1 MRTRKRPEKKPKPQ
15 LDLLTH
21 FIKFQISGY
30 FHKELGTSPARQTR
44 APLFA
49 AQNMDSTLTQI
60 LALYDSAP
68 DLSPAD
74 IGEAL
79 NLAPEVVDAV
89 LRIHSPEYRAQIAQP
104 VLEDAV
110 EPTQEQAIKSLE
122 IDADVVAAL
131 KEQLIQSALRS
142 DNEGLRVKTA
152 KYLVEEATG
161 RNHARAFRQNK
172 TIINNNITAVN
183 ARFEQLRK
191 DRRATKAPSPSES
204 PAVIIEAQPA

>member
-1 MRTRKRPEKKPKPQ
+1 
-15 LDLLTH
+15 
-21 FIKFQISGY
+21 
-30 FHKELGTSPARQTR
+30 
-44 APLFA
+44 
-49 AQNMDSTLTQI
+49 MDSTLTQI

-104 VLEDAV
+104 ALE
-110 EPTQEQAIKSLE
+110 ELTQEQAIKSLE

-191 DRRATKAPSPSES
+191 DRRTTKTPSPSES
-204 PAVIIEAQPA
+204 PAVIIEAQPS

>member
-1 MRTRKRPEKKPKPQ
+1 
-15 LDLLTH
+15 
-21 FIKFQISGY
+21 
-30 FHKELGTSPARQTR
+30 
-44 APLFA
+44 
-49 AQNMDSTLTQI
+49 MDSTLTQI

-104 VLEDAV
+104 ALEDAA

-183 ARFEQLRK
+183 ARFEQLKR
-191 DRRATKAPSPSES
+191 DRRGPRAERVGEAHPSASMGQGSLQGSLVTGSTAIDVSVAALTPATAEQI
-204 PAVIIEAQPA
+204 PA

>member
-1 MRTRKRPEKKPKPQ
+1 
-15 LDLLTH
+15 
-21 FIKFQISGY
+21 
-30 FHKELGTSPARQTR
+30 
-44 APLFA
+44 
-49 AQNMDSTLTQI
+49 MDSTLTQI

-79 NLAPEVVDAV
+79 NLAPEVVDAY
-89 LRIHSPEYRAQIAQP
+89 LRIYSADYRAQNTQP
-104 VLEDAV
+104 ALE

-183 ARFEQLRK
+183 ARFEQLKR
-191 DRRATKAPSPSES
+191 DRRAPRAERVGEAHPSASMGQGSLVTGSTAIDVSIAELS
-204 PAVIIEAQPA
+204 PATAAQISA

>member
-1 MRTRKRPEKKPKPQ
+1 
-15 LDLLTH
+15 
-21 FIKFQISGY
+21 
-30 FHKELGTSPARQTR
+30 
-44 APLFA
+44 
-49 AQNMDSTLTQI
+49 MDSTLTQI

-104 VLEDAV
+104 ALEDAA

-183 ARFEQLRK
+183 ARFEQLKK
-191 DRRATKAPSPSES
+191 DRRSAGRGDAAAGPSPREGIEIPPQAPSQSLSTDNVAAAEI
-204 PAVIIEAQPA
+204 VV